1 MKNIL
6 FFLTPK
12 SEVSYI
18 VENQTIKQALEV
30 LGERGHAAV
39 PLISEMGKYMGTITE
54 GDILRRFLQ
63 DSDMSIKEME
73 HFPIRDIPR
82 KTVNHPVSVNSE
94 INDLLS
100 AAMLQNFVPVIDDNK
115 VFIGIVTRKEIMQ
128 YCQKQMLKK
137 E

>member
-12 SEVSYI
+12 SDVSYI

-30 LGERGHAAV
+30 LGNGHAAV

-54 GDILRRFLQ
+54 GDILRRFLENR
-63 DSDMSIKEME
+63 DLSIQEME

-82 KTVNHPVSVNSE
+82 RIANHPVS
-94 INDLLS
+94 INADISDLFS
-100 AAMLQNFVPVIDDNK
+100 AAMVQNFVPVIDDNK

-128 YCQKQMLKK
+128 YCQKQMFKK